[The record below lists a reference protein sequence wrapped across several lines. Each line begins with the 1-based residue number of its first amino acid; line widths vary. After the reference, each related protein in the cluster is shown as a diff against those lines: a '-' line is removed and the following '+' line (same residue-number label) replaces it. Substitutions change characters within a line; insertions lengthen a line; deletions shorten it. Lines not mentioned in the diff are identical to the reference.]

1 MSILFDIIAG
11 PHAGERYLFTEPEN
25 FWIGRSAHARYP
37 IGADDPQCS
46 TQHLMVEM
54 DPPRCRIRNISQTNG
69 TLVNGVPIEV
79 ADLAPGDTVC
89 MGETVFRVARPDD
102 QAGMDTPTEPLTQAS
117 PPGMPDARTE
127 LLPPA
132 PYDHARLYLAGRNQ
146 CLRCDARRPAT
157 AETPRESYLCADCAA
172 AMTRNTETVPGYR
185 CLSRLHEGKLCTV
198 WLAEDARTR
207 ERAAVKLFTP
217 PDNVSGQAEI
227 IFRRECAISLD
238 LRHPHIVRFFR
249 AGDYRGRLYI
259 AMEYVAGRDALD
271 LLHCTGCTLS
281 PRVVT
286 AIARQ
291 TLEALDHAHRRFIV
305 HRDIKPSNLLLD
317 GEAPDYHVKV
327 TDFGIARVYRAARL
341 SRITCINDVRG
352 TPWFMPPEQ
361 AVNCRGVDHRADLFS
376 LGATMYHLLTGRF
389 VYDIPPGTPE
399 ERLLTYVQPSL
410 VVPITARG
418 VSLPRPLASFVMRAV
433 DADPNRRFQS
443 AREMRDALDALPL

>member
-1 MSILFDIIAG
+1 
-11 PHAGERYLFTEPEN
+11 
-25 FWIGRSAHARYP
+25 
-37 IGADDPQCS
+37 
-46 TQHLMVEM
+46 
-54 DPPRCRIRNISQTNG
+54 
-69 TLVNGVPIEV
+69 
-79 ADLAPGDTVC
+79 
-89 MGETVFRVARPDD
+89 
-102 QAGMDTPTEPLTQAS
+102 
-117 PPGMPDARTE
+117 
-127 LLPPA
+127 
-132 PYDHARLYLAGRNQ
+132 
-146 CLRCDARRPAT
+146 
-157 AETPRESYLCADCAA
+157 
-172 AMTRNTETVPGYR
+172 
-185 CLSRLHEGKLCTV
+185 
-198 WLAEDARTR
+198 
-207 ERAAVKLFTP
+207 
-217 PDNVSGQAEI
+217 
-227 IFRRECAISLD
+227 
-238 LRHPHIVRFFR
+238 
-249 AGDYRGRLYI
+249 
-259 AMEYVAGRDALD
+259 
-271 LLHCTGCTLS
+271 
-281 PRVVT
+281 VVT